1 MSVKCPKCQVEN
13 PETKQFCGD
22 CGTPLPSAKSP
33 RPEVTE
39 TLQTPV
45 KELTTGSTFA
55 GRYQIIEELGKGGMG
70 RVYKVLDNKIKEKV
84 ALKLIKPEVASDKE
98 TIERFNNEL
107 RLSRKVRHK
116 NVCGMFDIGEA
127 EGAHFITM
135 EYVHGEDLK
144 SMIRMSGSLSIG
156 MVLSVGKQVCDGLAE
171 AHSLGVIHR
180 DLKPQNI
187 MIDKGGNAKIMD
199 FGIARSIRER
209 GITGAGIMIGTPEY
223 MSPEQIEAKDVDQG
237 SDIYSLGVILYEMA
251 TSRVPFEGETALS
264 IAVKHKTEIP
274 KDPKS
279 LNPNIPDDLKRLI
292 LRCLEKDKM
301 KRYQSAAEVEAE
313 LDKIEKGIPTIER
326 VVPEKKTVTSKQ
338 ITVTLSRKKLFI
350 PTVVIAF
357 VAIAAVIWFAFL
369 KKNAP
374 LLPEQRRSIAVISF
388 ENQTGDKAYDYLSKM
403 IPNLLI
409 TSLEQSGNFNVTT
422 WERLYDLLKQVGKPD
437 AEFIG
442 RDLGFEL
449 CQKDAVEVIVL
460 GSVNKAGNTFV
471 TDAKIFEVATKKL
484 LSTANSR
491 GDNPDSILKNQV
503 DDLSRQIARNAG
515 PSQGKEAAQAKRIGE
530 LTTNSPE
537 AYKCYLMGME
547 EVAKNRPSRPYFEK
561 AVDLDPN
568 FAMALSRLGGESLK
582 KAMSLSK
589 NVSEKERLYIEARY
603 ALDIEQDR
611 LKSISI
617 LEQIAHKYPKEK
629 SAYYALGISLAGQYK
644 LPEAIAMYLKAVEID
659 PYYVMAWT
667 MMGYAYFELNDNEK
681 GLEAYK
687 HAVSARPDYAQ
698 AHDSLAEGYLKVG
711 RLDESIE
718 SYNKA
723 LQADPNYFPSM
734 VYLSYVYALKEDFSQ
749 ATRWIDNF
757 LSVAAPEYKIRGYL
771 LKAFYLFLLG
781 STEKSLSYIQMAAD
795 LAENIKSSI
804 YRAYADWLRAWIYYS
819 LGDFDR
825 SQKDNDNSFSALIKA
840 SPNATILYKIGHRF
854 LDGLI
859 ALEQKKSDL
868 ARSDLKEIE
877 SLSADSSITNWRW
890 SQERARFESEW
901 LRAIIALQESS
912 LNEVIKILGDPET
925 VGRVPDSGYVALY
938 GWIRYNTPFQRDA
951 LARAY
956 AERGDFNK
964 AITEYERLIMFDPK
978 SPSRVLIHPIY
989 HYRLGKLYEQKG
1001 LKDEAKTQYQRFL
1014 DLWKDAD
1021 AGQPE
1026 VENAR
1031 KRLAGLQGK

>member
-1 MSVKCPKCQVEN
+1 MAIKCPKCQAEN
-13 PETKQFCGD
+13 PETKQFCAD
-22 CGTPLPSAKSP
+22 CGTQLPSS
-33 RPEVTE
+33 RNIHPEVTE
-39 TLQTPV
+39 TLQTPI

-55 GRYQIIEELGKGGMG
+55 GRYQVIEELGKGGMG
-70 RVYKVLDNKIKEKV
+70 KVYKVFDTKIKEKV

-107 RLSRKVRHK
+107 RLARKVRHK

-223 MSPEQIEAKDVDQG
+223 MSPEQTEAKDVDQR

-274 KDPKS
+274 KNPKS

-292 LRCLEKDKM
+292 LRCLEKDKV
-301 KRYQSAAEVEAE
+301 KRYQGAAEVEAE

-338 ITVTLSRKKLFI
+338 ITVTLSRKKLLI
-350 PTVVIAF
+350 PTVVIAL

-369 KKNAP
+369 KKKVP
-374 LLPEQRRSIAVISF
+374 LLPEQKRSIAVISF
-388 ENQTGDKAYDYLSKM
+388 ENQTGDKAYDYLSKV

-409 TSLEQSGNFNVTT
+409 TSLEQSGYFNVTT
-422 WERLYDLLKQVGKPD
+422 WERIYDLLKQVGKPNV
-437 AEFIG
+437 EFIG

-460 GSVNKAGNTFV
+460 GSVTKAGNTFV
-471 TDAKIFEVATKKL
+471 TDAKVVEVATKKL
-484 LSTANSR
+484 LGTANSR

-515 PSQGKEAAQAKRIGE
+515 PSQGKEAASAKRIGE

-537 AYKCYLMGME
+537 AYKYFLMGME
-547 EVAKNRPSRPYFEK
+547 EIAKNRLSRPYFEK
-561 AVDLDPN
+561 AAELDPN
-568 FAMALSRLGGESLK
+568 FAMALLGLGGEFLK
-582 KAMSLSK
+582 KAMALSK
-589 NVSEKERLYIEARY
+589 NVSDKERLYIEADY
-603 ALDIEQDR
+603 ASEIERDQS
-611 LKSISI
+611 KAISI
-617 LEQIAHKYPKEK
+617 YKQITNKYPKEK
-629 SAYYALGISLAGQYK
+629 FAYYNLGGSLWGQHK
-644 LPEAIAMYLKAVEID
+644 LSEAIAMYLKAVEID
-659 PYYVMAWT
+659 PYFVMAWT
-667 MMGYAYFELNDNEK
+667 QMGYAYFELNDNEK

-711 RLDESIE
+711 RLDEAIE

-734 VYLSYVYALKEDFSQ
+734 VYLSYVYALKEDFFQ

-757 LSVAAPEYKIRGYL
+757 LSVALPEYKIRGYL
-771 LKAFYLFLLG
+771 FKAFYLFLLG
-781 STEKSLSYIQMAAD
+781 RTEKSLSYVQMAAD

-819 LGDFDR
+819 LDDFDQ
-825 SQKDNDNSFSALIKA
+825 SQKDNNDSFSAMIKA
-840 SPNATILYKIGHRF
+840 NPNSTISYKIGHRF
-854 LDGLI
+854 LDGLT

-868 ARSDLKEIE
+868 AKSDLKEIE
-877 SLSADSSITNWRW
+877 SLSADSSITNFRW
-890 SQERARFESEW
+890 GKERARFETEW
-901 LRAIIALQESS
+901 LRAMIALKETSFNS
-912 LNEVIKILGDPET
+912 AIKILDNAGI
-925 VGRVPDSGYVALY
+925 VGRVPDSGYIALFP
-938 GWIRYNTPFQRDA
+938 WIRYNTPFQRDA

-956 AERGDFNK
+956 AQRGDFNK
-964 AITEYERLIMFDPK
+964 AITEYERLITFDPK

-1001 LKDEAKTQYQRFL
+1001 LKDKAKAQYERFL

-1021 AGQPE
+1021 PGQPE
-1026 VENAR
+1026 VEDAR
-1031 KRLAGLQGK
+1031 KRLAGLKGK